1 MQNWVRCRMGVL
13 TLGALQASIPGPG
26 ASGLKSLSGD
36 SCPLSLVSS
45 CQDGLPL
52 QTLPLGH
59 GKVSKSGRRT

>member
-13 TLGALQASIPGPG
+13 ILGALQASIPGPG
-26 ASGLKSLSGD
+26 PSGLKSLSGD

-45 CQDGLPL
+45 CQDGFPL

-59 GKVSKSGRRT
+59 GRVSKSGHCT